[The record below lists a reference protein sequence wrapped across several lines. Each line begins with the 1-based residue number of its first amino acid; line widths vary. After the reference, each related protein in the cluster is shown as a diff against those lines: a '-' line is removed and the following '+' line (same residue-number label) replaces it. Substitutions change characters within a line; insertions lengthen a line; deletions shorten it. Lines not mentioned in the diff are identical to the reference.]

1 MRKKLKIAML
11 TAFYFPHLG
20 GTERYVDDLSQALAE
35 RGHDITI
42 FTAYPGPKGAYD
54 RSGVTVVRVP
64 SLWVPYA
71 PYAALFPTKKLRAFD
86 IIHSH
91 APSFFFANQ
100 ATRLR
105 GIPHVL
111 TYHNDV
117 YLADQFGF
125 FKLPPPSK
133 RMIEKYFHK
142 SAQLSLRKID
152 AIVATTRSYAE
163 SSSVLKNQ
171 RYQVIPIGVH
181 LGEFEKAF
189 QRLHL
194 ESVRR
199 NPQEVLYVGRLVAS
213 KGLVY
218 LIQGAKILKDRR
230 VPFLLTIVGSGE
242 DSLLLKL
249 LVKNLDLEEQVRF
262 MGPVDQETLYRRYA
276 EASVFVLPSIVRLE
290 AFGIVQL
297 EALAMGL
304 PVVVSDL
311 PGVNELVQHSGGG
324 WIVPPRDP
332 EALAQTLAYALNH
345 PEERAQRA
353 LQGKEYVRIHNDWRR
368 IAQRFEDLYFG
379 LLEAQSPA
387 TSTLS

>member
-1 MRKKLKIAML
+1 ML
-11 TAFYFPHLG
+11 SAFYFPHMG
-20 GTERYVDDLSQALAE
+20 GTERYVDDLSQALAD
-35 RGHDITI
+35 RGHHITI
-42 FTAYPGPKGAYD
+42 FTAYPGPKGVYD
-54 RSGVTVVRVP
+54 RPGVTVSRVP

-100 ATRLR
+100 ASRLR

-163 SSSVLKNQ
+163 SSLVLKNQ
-171 RYQVIPIGVH
+171 PYRVIPIGLH
-181 LGEFEKAF
+181 LREFEKAY

-194 ESVRR
+194 EAVRR
-199 NPQEVLYVGRLVAS
+199 NPQEILYVGRLVAS

-218 LIQGAKILKDRR
+218 LMQGAKILKDRQ

-249 LVKNLDLEEQVRF
+249 LVKNLGLEERVRF
-262 MGPVDQETLYRRYA
+262 LGSVDQDTLYRCYA
-276 EASVFVLPSIVRLE
+276 EASVFVLPSVVRLE

-311 PGVNELVQHSGGG
+311 PGVNELVTYSGGG

-332 EALAQTLAYALNH
+332 EALSRTLGYALTH
-345 PEERAQRA
+345 PEERTQRA
-353 LQGKEYVRIHNDWRR
+353 LQGREYVKIHNDWEE
-368 IAQRFEDLYFG
+368 IARQFEDLYFE
-379 LLEAQSPA
+379 LLS
-387 TSTLS
+387 